1 VTEPLLIGIDV
12 GTSTCK
18 AVVLTADGAER
29 SWGSAPTRWT
39 LGGAEAQ
46 PESLLSAALDAAGQA
61 LDAAPPGRV
70 AGVGVASMAE
80 TGVLLDAAG
89 RPLLPA
95 IAWNDPRGSQ
105 DAEAM
110 SAQLGADEVARRTG
124 LRIGPKPTAV
134 KYRWLRRH
142 CAQVAA
148 GRRWLGVAEWIVHAI
163 GGEAVAEPSL
173 ASRTGWLDL
182 DRCAWWAESLA
193 WSGMAR
199 ELLPDLRQAG
209 EPAGQVR
216 GDFGGLA
223 GAVLTVAGHDHQCAA
238 VGADATGPGD
248 VLDSCGTAE
257 AFVRAVPAPLAA
269 ALRQRAVAG
278 GLSVARHVLAGR
290 MAVIGG
296 FRSGDRLHR
305 LRELLDVKDHPALD
319 SAAGTIQPLL
329 AGMSVDDL
337 DRLLEDSASRVGSPA
352 QLWRAAAEA
361 VARHGAEVLEHLEAV
376 TGPRQRLVLV
386 GGWASSVALVAAK
399 EALLGPLARPAV
411 TQPGARGAALFAG
424 VAAGIFDDVEAVP
437 TPVDAPAPAPAPAPV
452 PAPVP
457 AAGTRS

>member
-1 VTEPLLIGIDV
+1 MTEPLLIGIDV
-12 GTSTCK
+12 GTSACK

-29 SWGSAPTRWT
+29 SWGFVPTRWA
-39 LGGAEAQ
+39 LGGTQAQ
-46 PESLLSAALDAAGQA
+46 PESLLSAALAAAGEA

-95 IAWNDPRGSQ
+95 IAWNDPRGGQ

-110 SAQLGADEVARRTG
+110 TAQLGADEVARRTG
-124 LRIGPKPTAV
+124 LRVGPKPTAV
-134 KYRWLRRH
+134 KYHWLRHHRP
-142 CAQVAA
+142 QVAA
-148 GRRWLGVAEWIVHAI
+148 GRRWLGVAEWIVYAI

-173 ASRTGWLDL
+173 AARTGWLDL
-182 DRCAWWAESLA
+182 DRCDWWPESLA
-193 WSGMAR
+193 WSGIAR
-199 ELLPDLRQAG
+199 ELLGDLRYAG
-209 EPAGQVR
+209 EPAGRIR
-216 GDFGGLA
+216 GDLGRLA

-238 VGADATGPGD
+238 VGAGATGPGD

-257 AFVRAVPAPLAA
+257 AFVRAVPATLGP

-296 FRSGDRLHR
+296 LRSGDRLRR
-305 LRELLDVKDHPALD
+305 LREHLDVTDHMALD
-319 SAAGTIQPLL
+319 RAACAAQPPP

-337 DRLLEDSASRVGSPA
+337 DRLVEGPVSRIDSPA
-352 QLWRAAAEA
+352 QLWRAGVEA
-361 VARHGAEVLEHLEAV
+361 VARHGTEVLGHLEAV

-386 GGWASSVALVAAK
+386 GGWASSTTLVAAK
-399 EALLGPLARPAV
+399 EALLGPLDRPAV

-424 VAAGIFDDVEAVP
+424 VAAGVFDDVEAVP
-437 TPVDAPAPAPAPAPV
+437 TPVAAPASARNAPAGA
-452 PAPVP
+452 
-457 AAGTRS
+457 RS